1 MYAAATTP
9 DGVPVILGGA
19 PAVVQLG
26 QKTQARQKDN
36 PDAAPTAARQ
46 LEEGKWANNDIRL
59 ANNIPSSN
67 HSAVAFTLKVEVP
80 KPADADIR
88 KDQKTTMPFPT
99 TDEPVPTISYTGTG
113 AFGHRL
119 FSLAVNGAAREP
131 WEKSRLGIFLRGYE
145 NLLDVV
151 LPATSG
157 RPTLLHAIQSICGL
171 RNILHL
177 VDLERRAVT
186 AARPLEFPPR
196 DANWDYFVAQARVFL
211 LEAEVFRGRGGMGAP
226 AAAAAASAAA
236 ASSAAAAA
244 AASSSSSSSS
254 STSSSSSSTAD
265 LVEAV
270 NVLRDTCA
278 GTMLTANARANARR
292 VLLDLVD
299 LVAIEEGVDDE
310 DGDGDGGTPQEE
322 GSAAAGKRSEGGA
335 AAGKRAKVVQGADQ

>member
-131 WEKSRLGIFLRGYE
+131 WEKSRLGIFLRGYR

-151 LPATSG
+151 LPATSE
-157 RPTLLHAIQSICGL
+157 RPMLLHAIQSICGL

-196 DANWDYFVAQARVFL
+196 GANRGYLLDQIRLFL
-211 LEAEVFRGRGGMGAP
+211 ADSAAFRGRGGMGA
-226 AAAAAASAAA
+226 SAAA
-236 ASSAAAAA
+236 ASSAAA

-254 STSSSSSSTAD
+254 SSSTAD
-265 LVEAV
+265 LEGAV
-270 NVLRDTCA
+270 NVLRETCA
-278 GTMLTANARANARR
+278 GTSMPTADARAKARR
-292 VLLDLVD
+292 VLLNLVD
-299 LVAIEEGVDDE
+299 RVAIEEGVDDE
-310 DGDGDGGTPQEE
+310 DGDEDEGTPQEK